1 MVFFFVILIWLII
14 YVQWSDFF
22 FISVLFYD
30 GVMYVI
36 NLKCLKFV
44 CCFDVINLGM
54 VLEEFVKIKKV
65 VLLINILK
73 WLVGFVYVKLKFCLV
88 QN

>member
-1 MVFFFVILIWLII
+1 M
-14 YVQWSDFF
+14 
-22 FISVLFYD
+22 FYD

-73 WLVGFVYVKLKFCLV
+73 WLVGFGLCEIKVLFSVELSVLWDRFCEGLV
-88 QN
+88 

>member
-1 MVFFFVILIWLII
+1 M
-14 YVQWSDFF
+14 
-22 FISVLFYD
+22 FYD

-73 WLVGFVYVKLKFCLV
+73 WLVGFVYVKLKVLFSVELSVLWDRFCEGLV
-88 QN
+88 